1 MFGCR
6 VQCTLTG
13 MDECGVNAGVAGR
26 EKNARNSLTR
36 PYVTL
41 SCSARSRLR
50 TERTQQEGRKV
61 RLGVVAV
68 PPLIAAAAHLLDA
81 GDGGRRALA
90 LIRPVAAAFAGTVA
104 ASSCATGFR
113 ASCRSFV
120 VRRRP

>member
-36 PYVTL
+36 PYVRL
-41 SCSARSRLR
+41 SCAARSRLCPD
-50 TERTQQEGRKV
+50 RTQQEGRKV

-68 PPLIAAAAHLLDA
+68 PPLIAAAAHVLDA
-81 GDGGRRALA
+81 GDGSRRTLT
-90 LIRPVAAAFAGTVA
+90 LVRPVAAAFAGLLA
-104 ASSCATGFR
+104 ASSWATRGGFR
-113 ASCRSFV
+113 
-120 VRRRP
+120 